1 MDVTQALLKA
11 EKALDGAY
19 AEIQA
24 LKMEKEAREQA
35 DGLDRAVRSK
45 RGTVSFPQGGFL
57 DPIYKLDHAE
67 ELAARAGREK
77 ERKKAKKQGAGAVS
91 VPEPSNFVLGEAG
104 PSRIDPHNYS

>member
-1 MDVTQALLKA
+1 
-11 EKALDGAY
+11 LDGAY

-24 LKMEKEAREQA
+24 LKMGRKPGKRLM
-35 DGLDRAVRSK
+35 GLIERLQVRGAQSVSLRA
-45 RGTVSFPQGGFL
+45 
-57 DPIYKLDHAE
+57 IYKLDHEE